1 MRSCNSRWVET
12 LTHHF
17 KKTFLARTFRL
28 CRRVQVHGVRFIR
41 VCHCTVGVGSHRQRL
56 DKNVSR
62 PHTRR
67 NKLFG
72 TPEINLVPSFSFFA
86 VGCKHSANL
95 AIFQNNWH
103 NYLHWDVHL
112 KSIMRAVRS
121 LPLGAANPP
130 NRPCDCCLVII
141 YVPEAS
147 WKQNNMP
154 TRLPPSAIHQ
164 SYL

>member
-1 MRSCNSRWVET
+1 MHSCNSLWVET

-17 KKTFLARTFRL
+17 KKPSWHEPSGCAEGFRFMGSGSLDSAPDSSQCVIAQWESDHTDRGWTRTF
-28 CRRVQVHGVRFIR
+28 QGPI
-41 VCHCTVGVGSHRQRL
+41 QW
-56 DKNVSR
+56 
-62 PHTRR
+62 R

-103 NYLHWDVHL
+103 NYLRWAVHL

-130 NRPCDCCLVII
+130 NGPCDRCLVII

-147 WKQNNMP
+147 
-154 TRLPPSAIHQ
+154 
-164 SYL
+164 